1 MFIFIIHDVVP
12 VYNIIKFII
21 YQNLIIYLI
30 VLEILYLYQIL
41 HLTIHIKIY
50 YSSRYNILYII

>member
-12 VYNIIKFII
+12 VCNIFKFII
-21 YQNLIIYLI
+21 YLNLITYLF

-50 YSSRYNILYII
+50 YSSQYNILYII

>member
-1 MFIFIIHDVVP
+1 MFIFIIHDAVP

-21 YQNLIIYLI
+21 YLNLITYFFI
-30 VLEILYLYQIL
+30 LEILYLYQIL

-50 YSSRYNILYII
+50 YSARYNI

>member
-12 VYNIIKFII
+12 VCNIFKFII
-21 YQNLIIYLI
+21 YLNLITYLFI
-30 VLEILYLYQIL
+30 LEILYLYQIL

-50 YSSRYNILYII
+50 YSAQYNI